1 MFVIHPA
8 LIIIADTMNLIFEEA
23 YSGFD
28 IRVDGFVLV
37 IVHTFTIFYVI
48 YVKAYRGRCERKKG
62 GNYGFWVLKSIYQRS
77 ARLTPLPDLLDEK
90 FLPGTDVVVFGLPGC
105 IVVEAVLLTDVDP
118 VTVGNSTG
126 VVGDVETVDVI
137 AVRSTIPKPITN
149 TVIMS
154 RGEDERGTFIVLNPF
169 FKSWYCYN
177 FDIHI

>member
-77 ARLTPLPDLLDEK
+77 ARLTPLPDLPVSWWEV
-90 FLPGTDVVVFGLPGC
+90 PTWYWCCC
-105 IVVEAVLLTDVDP
+105 IWTARLYC
-118 VTVGNSTG
+118 
-126 VVGDVETVDVI
+126 
-137 AVRSTIPKPITN
+137 
-149 TVIMS
+149 S
-154 RGEDERGTFIVLNPF
+154 RGCPSNRRRPSDRWQQHGRGWWCRDSGCDSCQIHNPETNHKHRDNEPWWRWTRYIHC
-169 FKSWYCYN
+169 FKSV
-177 FDIHI
+177 F